1 MHKKTFILLGAI
13 LLSAMD
19 PFNFLNASAT
29 DASITESPELES
41 ENTRKRP
48 PLTVRNAT
56 DWSLTVNFTT
66 PDETKDYVWDISPK
80 QKGETYYEEKLL
92 QGTDSTEENRYG
104 TLTVYQWREQA
115 IDEDG
120 CFILKRC
127 SVFTGLVDTSAF
139 FSIYP
144 KSACFYSLEQ
154 DETSGGTTAPKWL
167 VEDVKKELIEKLAGA
182 PSLFNQ
188 ALEELRIKWASMTPE
203 EKENPYT
210 VDFPSCLHG
219 LSFKLPLPS
228 HYLLRP
234 AQTEDLRRQ
243 LDDFFPTEDEIF
255 AAEKAFIAEGIKIYS
270 HDF

>member
-1 MHKKTFILLGAI
+1 MYKKSLLLLGSI

-19 PFNFLNASAT
+19 PLNFFTASAT
-29 DASITESPELES
+29 HASIIESPEC
-41 ENTRKRP
+41 ENTRSRP
-48 PLTVRNAT
+48 PFTVRNAT
-56 DWSLTVNFTT
+56 GCPLTVTFTPRDKT
-66 PDETKDYVWDISPK
+66 EDYVWYIAPK
-80 QKGETYYEEKLL
+80 DGGQTCCEKKLL
-92 QGTDSTEENRYG
+92 EGPNLTEDNRYG
-104 TLTVYQWREQA
+104 TLTVYQWREQE

-120 CFILKRC
+120 CFILKKYA
-127 SVFTGLVDTSAF
+127 VFGDLVDTSAL

-167 VEDVKKELIEKLAGA
+167 VEDVKKELVEKLAGA
-182 PSLFNQ
+182 PSLLNQ

-219 LSFKLPLPS
+219 LSFNLPLPS

-243 LDDFFPTEDEIF
+243 LDDFFPTEDEIL
-255 AAEKAFIAEGIKIYS
+255 AAEKAFLAEGIKIYPHGS
-270 HDF
+270 